1 MRKYLALFAALMW
14 AVSAHANGII
24 GGVDLNEIVGTDW
37 FGLYMNG
44 NKVGYAESAVELAE
58 DGSVV
63 TTEDAVFKLNMV
75 GAKQDMRIYSKR
87 LYGPDGALQRI
98 ESQVDDIAGTNR
110 FNGTVDGD
118 QFILTSEVAGQKSR
132 EVLPVPAESLEDLLK
147 QAKLVQ
153 EDPHIG
159 DTIEFA
165 IFEPMYQTELG
176 GVSEIVG
183 IEKRVL
189 DGVELKV
196 FKFRTLLEKMGIESV
211 SYVTEDG
218 TVLEDRIAGGIITM
232 RLEPE
237 AMAKNIDYTND
248 VIVSNA
254 ARVDEPI
261 ADPRTRS
268 KVELQISGPL
278 SSEHL
283 FNNARQN
290 FTQRGNGYQFTGLK
304 LEVAAEEAVLVPI
317 TDPEVTEW
325 LKPSLFVQSDHPQ
338 LIEKAQS
345 IVGEETNSFRI
356 VEKLSGWVYDNVET
370 AFSARLTNS
379 LEVLDH
385 MEGDCTEH
393 SMLFIGL
400 ARAAGIPARE
410 VAGLIYVEGPEPGFY
425 FHQWATVWI
434 GRWIDVDPTFD
445 QPVADATH
453 IKLAEGDLFEQA
465 KLLPVIGQLQ
475 VEVVEPEA

>member
-1 MRKYLALFAALMW
+1 MPKYLGVIFTLLC
-14 AVSAHANGII
+14 SASAFANGII
-24 GGVDLNEIVGTDW
+24 AGVDLNEIVGTEW

-44 NKVGYAESAVELAE
+44 NKVGYAESAVELGE
-58 DGSVV
+58 DGSVI

-75 GAKQDMRIYSKR
+75 GAKQDMRIYSR
-87 LYGPDGALQRI
+87 RMYGADGALQRI

-110 FNGTVDGD
+110 FNGTVEGD
-118 QFILTSEVAGQKSR
+118 EFVLTSEVAGQKSR
-132 EVLPVPAESLEDLLK
+132 EVLPVPDESLEDLLK

-153 EDPHIG
+153 DDPNIG
-159 DTIEFA
+159 DKIEFA

-237 AMAKNIDYTND
+237 TMAKNIDYSND

-261 ADPRTRS
+261 ADPRTRAE
-268 KVELQISGPL
+268 VTLQISGPL
-278 SSEHL
+278 TDEHL
-283 FNNARQN
+283 FDNSRQK
-290 FTQRGNGYQFTGLK
+290 FEQKGNGYHFTGRK
-304 LEVAAEEAVLVPI
+304 LDVNPDEASQLPIQNEEVS
-317 TDPEVTEW
+317 EW
-325 LKPSLFVQSDHPQ
+325 LKPSLFVQSDNPA
-338 LIEKAQS
+338 LIEKAQE
-345 IVGEETNSFRI
+345 IVGDEANSFRV
-356 VEKLSGWVYDNVET
+356 VEKLSEWVYDNVET

-434 GRWIDVDPTFD
+434 GRWIDVDPTFN

-465 KLLPVIGQLQ
+465 KLLPVIGQLK

>member
-1 MRKYLALFAALMW
+1 MRKYLALVVALLWTMG
-14 AVSAHANGII
+14 AYANGVV
-24 GGVDLNEIVGTDW
+24 GGVDLNEIVGTEW

-44 NKVGYAESAVELAE
+44 NKVGYAESSVELGA

-87 LYGPDGALQRI
+87 IYGPDGALQRI

-110 FNGTVDGD
+110 FNGTVEGD
-118 QFILTSEVAGQKSR
+118 QFVLTSEVAGQKSR
-132 EVLPVPAESLEDLLK
+132 GVLPVPDESLEDLLK

-153 EDPHIG
+153 GDPHIG

-165 IFEPMYQTELG
+165 IFEPMYQTELA

-237 AMAKNIDYTND
+237 AMAKNIDYSND

-261 ADPRTRS
+261 ADPRTRE
-268 KVELQISGPL
+268 KVELRISGPL
-278 SSEHL
+278 NSEHL
-283 FNNARQN
+283 FNNTRQK
-290 FTQRGNGYQFTGLK
+290 FVQHDGGYHFTGAKLK
-304 LEVAAEEAVLVPI
+304 I
-317 TDPEVTEW
+317 TADQASHLPLQDPEAAEW

-338 LIEKAQS
+338 LVEKAQE
-345 IVGEETNSFRI
+345 IVGNEANAFRV
-356 VEKLSGWVYDNVET
+356 VEKLSDWVYDNVET

-434 GRWIDVDPTFD
+434 GRWIDVDPTFN

-465 KLLPVIGQLQ
+465 KLLPVIGQLK
-475 VEVVEPEA
+475 VEVVEAED